1 MASQRGDDALAR
13 LLAVGYIPPDAPA
26 VHSTQCSIADAKRSL
41 APRHAQSV
49 WQSGAPSVSVS
60 IDGGAV
66 VVDVDCAGPPT
77 RLEDNV
83 RRVPCAA
90 FKCEHGDDLPR
101 EPTVLT
107 ECCAGW
113 RALEW
118 SVSTLAARGLG
129 TVSLDGGPAFARMSL
144 GNARASMDAY
154 AAYCR
159 AGADGDAAP
168 LYVFDADVLSSSF
181 ADGSAL
187 ASEWS
192 TPKCFS
198 HDAQAGVT
206 GSEFRPL
213 PPAWLLVGARR
224 SGTPIHNHPTT
235 AAWNA
240 LLSGSKA
247 WVVLP
252 PDVDE
257 AALMLPVLEAAGAG
271 EAPGRAEEASAF
283 DLSALEWFA
292 RCAER
297 TLPPR
302 AHVIAQRP
310 GEVVFVPAGWWHVVL
325 NVTDATAL
333 SVSLALRRDIDE
345 LVPALLREDARFAMH
360 WLSTLNI
367 SAARREELLRAS
379 RAEVA
384 T

>member
-1 MASQRGDDALAR
+1 MAGRANAALAR
-13 LLAVGYIPPDAPA
+13 LLAVGYVPRESAPPDSAPC
-26 VHSTQCSIADAKRSL
+26 TIADAKRSL
-41 APRHAQSV
+41 APRRAQSA
-49 WQSGAPSVSVS
+49 WQRGAPSVSVT
-60 IDGGAV
+60 IAHDAV
-66 VVDVDCAGPPT
+66 VVHPESAGPPT

-83 RRVPCAA
+83 SRIPVGA
-90 FKCEHGDDLPR
+90 FESEHGDDLPR

-107 ECCAGW
+107 GCCAGW

-118 SVSTLAARGLG
+118 SVSTLADRGLG
-129 TVSLDGGPAFARMSL
+129 PVSLDGGPGFARMSL
-144 GNARASMDAY
+144 GNARASMGAY
-154 AAYCR
+154 ATYCR

-168 LYVFDADVLSSSF
+168 LYVFDADVLASSF
-181 ADGSAL
+181 ADGSPL

-213 PPAWLLVGARR
+213 PPAWLLVGAAR

-240 LLSGSKA
+240 LLSGAKA

-257 AALMLPVLEAAGAG
+257 AALMLPVLEEKEKEVEAG
-271 EAPGRAEEASAF
+271 EAGGAQAQESVEGGDAADEVQAF

-297 TLPPR
+297 ALPPR
-302 AHVIAQRP
+302 ARVIAQRP
-310 GEVVFVPAGWWHVVL
+310 GEVVFVPAGWC
-325 NVTDATAL
+325 
-333 SVSLALRRDIDE
+333 VS
-345 LVPALLREDARFAMH
+345 
-360 WLSTLNI
+360 
-367 SAARREELLRAS
+367 
-379 RAEVA
+379 
-384 T
+384 